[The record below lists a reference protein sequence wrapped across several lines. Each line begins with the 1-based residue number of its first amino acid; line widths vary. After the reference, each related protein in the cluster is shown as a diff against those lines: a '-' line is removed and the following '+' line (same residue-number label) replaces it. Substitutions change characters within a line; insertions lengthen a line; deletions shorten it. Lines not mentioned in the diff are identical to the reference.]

1 MLIDQY
7 YSAHDG
13 KISFTREQGS
23 NFAKQVADD
32 FNPIHDPDSRRFC
45 VPGDLMFSV
54 ILARYGLSR
63 HMEFKFTGMVDET
76 VELLLPEDTP
86 ELVIS
91 DSAGKQYLT
100 IARSG
105 ENSLAAA
112 SIDALT
118 RSYVEFS
125 GHTFPHI
132 LVPLLAEQGVMINPD
147 RPMVFYESMVI
158 DIDRLDFEA
167 ADLVI
172 DRNDLVIAGKRGEL
186 QLAFNLVDAGEIIG
200 RGKKRMVLGGLR
212 EYDQRVMDAAITSV
226 DERKRQYLSA

>member
-76 VELLLPEDTP
+76 VELVLPEDTP

-158 DIDRLDFEA
+158 DMDRLDFET

-172 DRNDLVIAGKRGEL
+172 DRNDLAIAGKRGEL

>member
-132 LVPLLAEQGVMINPD
+132 LVPLLADQGVMINPD

-158 DIDRLDFEA
+158 DMDRLDFET

-172 DRNDLVIAGKRGEL
+172 DRNDLAIAGKRGEL

>member
-212 EYDQRVMDAAITSV
+212 EYDKRVMDAAIANV

>member
-76 VELLLPEDTP
+76 VELVLPEDTP

-212 EYDQRVMDAAITSV
+212 EYDKRVMDAAIANV

>member
-158 DIDRLDFEA
+158 DMDRLDFET

-172 DRNDLVIAGKRGEL
+172 DRNDLAIAGKRGEL

>member
-158 DIDRLDFEA
+158 DMDRLDFEA

-212 EYDQRVMDAAITSV
+212 EYDKRVMDAAIANV

>member
-158 DIDRLDFEA
+158 DMDRLDFET